1 MSSLFEIEKI
11 KKIKTVCSNS
21 ILKQLNIK
29 NVDWFKSDSQGID
42 LELFKNIDE
51 EIRKKIIVAEFEPG
65 FINAYE
71 NEDRLY
77 SISGT
82 WTHWIFGFLILL

>member
-1 MSSLFEIEKI
+1 M
-11 KKIKTVCSNS
+11 
-21 ILKQLNIK
+21 
-29 NVDWFKSDSQGID
+29 
-42 LELFKNIDE
+42 DE

-77 SISGT
+77 TILEYMDLMDYWISDF
-82 WTHWIFGFLILL
+82 IVKELKGFLIKIFLASQARSITKF